1 MPYKQPK
8 NTPLHSRKHGA
19 SIEPVSMVLGAIK
32 LGKVIAGA
40 VKGAKAAKLAA
51 TGVKAAKAAKAAKTG
66 KLAAYDLE

>member
-51 TGVKAAKAAKAAKTG
+51 TGVKA
-66 KLAAYDLE
+66 